1 MTNAARYAT
10 GSAID
15 VDLVWERSELR
26 AVVRDH
32 GLPAG
37 RGPSGVQ
44 GSGTG
49 LRGMAER
56 IEAVGGTVTAGPAPE
71 GPGWRIALR
80 VPVVEDAGAAEGT
93 ASEEGA
99 AAGGAVVGGTGTPGT
114 DSGGVGTSDTDSGGT
129 GTPGTDSG
137 GMTADGKAD
146 A

>member
-1 MTNAARYAT
+1 VYRAVQEAMTNAARYAT

-15 VDLVWERSELR
+15 VVLAWEGSEMR
-26 AVVRDH
+26 AVVRDR

-49 LRGMAER
+49 LRSMAER
-56 IEAVGGTVTAGPAPE
+56 IEAVGGSLTAGPAPE

-80 VPVVEDAGAAEGT
+80 VPVVEDAGAAADT
-93 ASEEGA
+93 ASEDVA
-99 AAGGAVVGGTGTPGT
+99 AAGGGIAGGTNAPGT
-114 DSGGVGTSDTDSGGT
+114 DAGSI
-129 GTPGTDSG
+129 
-137 GMTADGKAD
+137 TADGKAD